1 MKRKVLA
8 ASLAISATLLV
19 SGCSMFYPMPTTTPT
34 IEPTETPTETPTP
47 TPTLNPDLTKI
58 DLNVLDAS
66 AFRDNGTVT
75 VIVEAL
81 GVMEDDGKCTLNVT
95 QDKASQTVTVSS
107 EPNVTSTQCFPM
119 EVPIAGFKDGKLQF
133 SVLYVSSKSTGL
145 ISSGT
150 LSVE

>member
-1 MKRKVLA
+1 MKAKFLIIGLSLA
-8 ASLAISATLLV
+8 ATLTLG
-19 SGCSMFYPMPTTTPT
+19 GCSMFYPMPTPTPT
-34 IEPTETPTETPTP
+34 IEPTETPTPTP

-58 DLNVLDAS
+58 DLNLLDAS

-119 EVPIAGFKDGKLQF
+119 EVPIAGFQDGKLQF
-133 SVLYVSSKSTGL
+133 SVLYVSSKSTGI